1 MLLRK
6 WVTLNTINR
15 LPYIECTYNML
26 INYTKILTYL

>member
-1 MLLRK
+1 MSD
-6 WVTLNTINR
+6 THTINS